1 LIVENSWGAD
11 VHRDRKRTIF
21 IREIRFVE
29 NISKISR
36 RGFMNE
42 ESSVKDLSFRV
53 HHTMLPVADLD
64 RSIAF
69 YTRLLGMKV
78 NERHASEA
86 RRVKVGLIGYGEEA
100 RAPFLE
106 LIQDTSARAPVQ
118 VTPANIH
125 IGIDT
130 SDLRKLCA
138 ILEKEGVGFIRPFK
152 QRSDGMGFSAWIRDP
167 DGHDLELAE
176 RHPHT

>member
-1 LIVENSWGAD
+1 V
-11 VHRDRKRTIF
+11 DRILKAELSLKSTLKHIY
-21 IREIRFVE
+21 
-29 NISKISR
+29 
-36 RGFMNE
+36 GE
-42 ESSVKDLSFRV
+42 EETMSEERLVNDLTFRV

-78 NERHASEA
+78 KERHTSEA
-86 RRVKVGLIGYGEEA
+86 RKVEVGLIGYGDEA
-100 RAPFLE
+100 SAPFLE
-106 LIQDTSARAPVQ
+106 LIRDTSERRPAK

-130 SDLRKLCA
+130 SDLRKLCNV
-138 ILEKEGVGFIRPFK
+138 LEKEGVTFIRQFK

-167 DGHDLELAE
+167 DGHELELAE
-176 RHPHT
+176 RHSRT